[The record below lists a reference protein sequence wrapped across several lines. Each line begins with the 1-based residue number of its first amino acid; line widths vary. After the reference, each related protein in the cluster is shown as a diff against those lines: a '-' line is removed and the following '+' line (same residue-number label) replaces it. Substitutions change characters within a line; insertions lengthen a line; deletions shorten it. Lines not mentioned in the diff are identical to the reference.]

1 MRTHQARY
9 RGRILRR
16 MAFGLAVLFATLWAG
31 AELARAAEL
40 VPAVGWTRTVD
51 GDQPT
56 HAFGSLALRGNMLP
70 FLQTEVGVAY
80 RSEQVIADQLNV
92 RMWPVTASLWVTPV
106 PALYA
111 GGGVGWYHTTLD
123 YASNLPFND
132 QTRENFGVHLGGGV
146 KVPLGS
152 PAVAVDLGGRY
163 VMLRPQESQL
173 IPQHFD
179 PDFWN
184 TTLGL
189 AIHF

>member
-1 MRTHQARY
+1 MRSHRTGFRA
-9 RGRILRR
+9 RILKRL
-16 MAFGLAVLFATLWAG
+16 AAGLAVLLAALWAG
-31 AELARAAEL
+31 AELARAAEI
-40 VPAVGWTRTVD
+40 VPAVGLSRTVD
-51 GDQPT
+51 GDNPSQ
-56 HAFGSLALRGNMLP
+56 AFASLALRGNLLP

-92 RMWPVTASLWVTPV
+92 RMWPITASLWVTPL

-132 QTRENFGVHLGGGV
+132 QTRENFGVHLGGGL

-152 PAVAVDLGGRY
+152 PAVAIDLGGRY
-163 VMLRPQESQL
+163 VMLQPQESKL
-173 IPQHFD
+173 VPEHFD
-179 PDFWN
+179 PDFW
-184 TTLGL
+184 TTTIGL